1 MLTIVAILLA
11 TWMLVNWTPVQNSL
25 VGYATKKLSKSLK
38 TEIKVGSVD
47 FSLFNKFI
55 IGEVLIRDK
64 SRDTILAAGKL
75 TLRITD
81 WFFLK
86 EDVTLHYIGLENGF
100 VRLSRM
106 DSTWN
111 YQFLADA
118 LSSPKK
124 SQTQSTLKLSLEK
137 LEINDF
143 RFLKSDGWRGED
155 MQLDLKSIV
164 LYAKDINLQKKI
176 IDIKEINID
185 KPVFRITQYKGR
197 RPKNLIPKTDLTSK
211 WNPNNWQLLVGNVNI
226 KKGKFSSDI
235 KTKRAVYTYF
245 DTEHLLF
252 KNLDG
257 SFKNIRL
264 TQDTMTALVHLKA
277 DERSGFKINSLDA
290 MWKMHPKEMSFTDLR
305 IITPNS
311 NIGNSFSMGYESFN
325 DDMPYFVSRV
335 KVKGEFKNSKIDS
348 KDIEFFAPE
357 LKELP
362 LMVTLEGKAEGTI
375 SNLESNDLSIRY
387 GKGTVLSGNFKMEG
401 LPDADRF
408 EYALMNASLKTTPED
423 IFLLT
428 PFLKTVKGIDLRNIE
443 ASSFN
448 GLIKGNTKDID
459 VQGELKT
466 KLGNI
471 KTELKIKDIAAESIK
486 IDAKGELLKFNT
498 GKLLGLPE
506 LGTTSGTFVVKTNG
520 IKNIVFDTD
529 LSSAQFNG
537 YSYNNVKA
545 KGDFKNQLLD
555 VKLDIQDNNLD
566 GRFGAKINF
575 KNPLPHIIVDAQV
588 LTSNLKEL
596 KIMSLPIE
604 FSGRTHAELDGD
616 NIDNI
621 KGKIKFNDLVLIRED
636 QAYVMDSL
644 IVVSDKKGTYRTL
657 ILEGSDVDVNMQ
669 GNFDYAL
676 LRNTFNQYFSKYYPL
691 YFDKVVPLKKDQD
704 IAFDITFKNTNS
716 FLKLLDVGITGFNN
730 SKITGGL
737 NTKNKLFNIT
747 AEIPKFSYNKLSVYD
762 YFIKAEGNIDSL
774 IVNTKASSVVF
785 NDSLSFPNNE
795 ITIRSS
801 RNLSRV
807 DVHTFSEQ
815 SLYGA
820 NLSAY
825 VSNLSDGIRINFNPS
840 TLVFNE
846 KTWNIEKDGEVL
858 ISRAKLNANNFKLSN
873 GDQTISIIALPPE
886 ANSPQNI
893 ILTLTKVNLG
903 ELLPFVLKEPRI
915 QGITT
920 GDLTIEDPFDK
931 LKLYLNAQTDKTR
944 FEEDSIG
951 ITTINAFWDKEEKRA
966 SYFLESNNP
975 EYLFGIKGKL
985 NLADNAKDQIDT
997 DIDVKNVKLSILEKY
1012 LDVVFSDLEGTANGK
1027 LRLHGNFEEPDLTGE
1042 VKVSNAKLTV
1052 AYTQC
1057 TYQLVDPTIEFK
1069 SGQINFGTIKLKDIY
1084 GNQATLKGSLDHH
1097 FFRKFKYN
1105 ITANSSKLLALNTRK
1120 ENNNLF
1126 HGKAIA
1132 KFNFSLT
1139 GPEEDIKMYVSG
1151 APVDSSTI
1159 NLLTSTSSKQSAD
1172 VDFIVWTTYGQE
1184 MKADIKSTAA
1194 KLTIDLDLTASPLLK
1209 MNVVLDELTGDI
1221 ISGVGNGNLKIHTGT
1236 SENLSLIGKY
1246 NIENGNYNFNFQDIF
1261 KKPFKLV
1268 GGSSYISWTGD
1279 PLDAEINIDAVYLA
1293 EKVRMSTL
1301 FTDPSNSTVSGVS
1314 SDVLREISDVEVRC
1328 NLSGTLNKP
1337 NPTFQIVIPQNSTV
1351 RNNSTI
1357 ESKLKTINRDALEV
1371 SKQSTYLIVFK
1382 SFAPQAAVVASDL
1395 NSELINTT
1403 ISGVINGILSSSIQ
1417 NFFSKV
1423 LGSSVDVNLN
1433 YSRSL
1438 TSTGLSGTGSS
1449 AGSSQNN
1456 FRENVSL
1463 QFIKSLV
1470 NNKLV
1475 ISFGSDFNFSSVGG
1489 NSFSSNSQSFLFLP
1503 DVNVEYKI
1511 SPDGK
1516 FRTSFFYRS
1525 SFDNFSTSGKRNRTG
1540 GNISFRTEFDRL
1552 FGK

>member
-1 MLTIVAILLA
+1 M
-11 TWMLVNWTPVQNSL
+11 
-25 VGYATKKLSKSLK
+25 VGYATRKLSKSLK
-38 TEIKVGSVD
+38 TEIKIGSVD
-47 FSLFNKFI
+47 FSLFNKFLI
-55 IGEVLIRDK
+55 QDVLIKDQH
-64 SRDTILAAGKL
+64 RDTVLYAGKL

-100 VRLSRM
+100 VRLTRM

-111 YQFLADA
+111 YQFIADA
-118 LSSPKK
+118 FASPQK
-124 SQTQSTLKLSLEK
+124 SKTQSTLKLALEK
-137 LEINDF
+137 LEVKNF

-155 MQLDLKSIV
+155 MRLDLKSMV
-164 LYAKDINLQKKI
+164 LYAKNINLQKKI
-176 IDIKEINID
+176 VDIKEISIE
-185 KPVFRITQYKGR
+185 KPVFGITQYKGG
-197 RPKNLIPKTDLTSK
+197 RPSHLIPKTDLNAP
-211 WNPNNWQLLVGNVNI
+211 WNAENWQFLVGDVNI
-226 KKGKFSSDI
+226 ANGKFSSDI
-235 KTKRAVYTYF
+235 KTNRPAVAYF
-245 DTEHLLF
+245 DTDHLLF
-252 KNLDG
+252 NNMDVT
-257 SFKNIRL
+257 FKNIKL
-264 TQDTMTALVHLKA
+264 NQDTMTALVHLKA
-277 DERSGFKINSLDA
+277 DERSGFKIKSLDA
-290 MWKMHPKEMSFTDLR
+290 MWKMHPKEMSFADLS

-311 NIGNSFSMGYESFN
+311 SIGNSFSMGYESFN
-325 DDMPYFVSRV
+325 DDMPYFVSRI
-335 KVKGEFKNSKIDS
+335 KLKGQFNNSKIDS

-362 LMVTLEGKAEGTI
+362 LKIMLDGIATGTI
-375 SNLESNDLSIRY
+375 SDLESKDLRIRY
-387 GKGTVLSGNFKMEG
+387 GNGTVLNGEFNMSG
-401 LPDADRF
+401 LPDANRF
-408 EYALMNASLKTTPED
+408 EYTLRNAMLKTSPED
-423 IFLLT
+423 VFLLS
-428 PFLKTVKGIDLRNIE
+428 PFLKNVKGVDLQTLE
-443 ASSFN
+443 ASTFK
-448 GLIKGNTKDID
+448 GLIRGNTKDID
-459 VQGELKT
+459 IIGEMMT
-466 KLGNI
+466 KLGSI
-471 KTELKIKDIAAESIK
+471 KTDLKIKDIASESIK
-486 IDAKGELLKFNT
+486 IDAKGELLKFNA
-498 GKLLGLPE
+498 GKLLDLTD
-506 LGTTSGTFVVKTNG
+506 LGSTSGTFVVKTSG
-520 IKNIVFDTD
+520 SKSIEFETD
-529 LSSAQFNG
+529 LSSVQFRG
-537 YSYNNVKA
+537 YPYSNVKA
-545 KGDFKNQLLD
+545 KGDVKNQLLD
-555 VKLDIQDNNLD
+555 AKLDIQDNNLD

-575 KNPLPHIIVDAQV
+575 KNTLPKIIIDAQV

-596 KIMSLPIE
+596 KIMSLPLE
-604 FSGRTHAELDGD
+604 FSGRTHAELEGD

-621 KGKIKFNDLVLIRED
+621 KGKIKFQDLVLIRQD

-644 IVVSDKKGTYRTL
+644 VVVSDKKGTYRTL
-657 ILEGSDVDVNMQ
+657 ILEGSDIDVNMQ
-669 GNFDYAL
+669 GNFDFAL

-691 YFDKVVPLKKDQD
+691 YFDKIVPLKKDQD

-716 FLKLLDVGITGFNN
+716 FLKLLNVGITGFNN
-730 SKITGGL
+730 SKIIGGI

-747 AEIPKFSYNKLSVYD
+747 AEIPKFTYNKLAVYD

-774 IVNTKASSVVF
+774 IVKTKASSIVF

-846 KTWNIEKDGEVL
+846 KTWNIEKDGEIL

-873 GDQTISIIALPPE
+873 GDQTISVIALPPE

-944 FEEDSIG
+944 FEDDSIG

-1012 LDVVFSDLEGTANGK
+1012 LNVVFSDLEGTANGK

-1057 TYQLVDPTIEFK
+1057 TYQLMDPTIEFK
-1069 SGQINFGTIKLKDIY
+1069 PDQINFGTIKLKDIY
-1084 GNQATLKGSLDHH
+1084 GNFATLKGSLDHH

-1105 ITANSSKLLALNTRK
+1105 IAASSSKLLALNTKK

-1132 KFNFSLT
+1132 KFNFTLT
-1139 GPEEDIKMYVSG
+1139 GGEDDMKMLVSG

-1159 NLLTSTSSKQSAD
+1159 NILTSTSSKQSAD
-1172 VDFIVWTTYGQE
+1172 VDFIVWTTYGKE
-1184 MKADIKSTAA
+1184 MKADLNSTAS
-1194 KLTIDLDLTASPLLK
+1194 KLTIDLDLTATPLLK

-1221 ISGVGNGNLKIHTGT
+1221 ISGVGYGNLKIHTGT
-1236 SENLSLIGKY
+1236 NENLSLLGRY
-1246 NIENGNYNFNFQDIF
+1246 NIESGNYNFNFQDIF

-1268 GGSSYISWTGD
+1268 GGGSSYISWTGD
-1279 PLDAEINIDAVYLA
+1279 PFDAEINIDAVYLA

-1328 NLSGTLNKP
+1328 NLSGTLSKP
-1337 NPTFQIVIPQNSTV
+1337 NPSFQIVIPQNSTV

-1433 YSRSL
+1433 YSRTLNSN
-1438 TSTGLSGTGSS
+1438 GLSGTGSTTS
-1449 AGSSQNN
+1449 SSQNN

-1511 SPDGK
+1511 TPDGK

>member
-11 TWMLVNWTPVQNSL
+11 TWVLINWTPVQNRL

-38 TEIKVGSVD
+38 NEINIGSVD
-47 FSLFNKFI
+47 FSLFNKFLLKD
-55 IGEVLIRDK
+55 VLIRDK
-64 SRDTILAAGKL
+64 KQDTLLAAGTL
-75 TLRITD
+75 TLRVSD

-86 EDVTLHYIGLENGF
+86 EDVTLHYIGLENG
-100 VRLSRM
+100 VVYLKRS
-106 DSTWN
+106 DSIWN
-111 YQFLADA
+111 YQFMVDA
-118 LSSPKK
+118 FSTPKK
-124 SQTQSTLKLSLEK
+124 STKESTLKIALEK
-137 LEINDF
+137 LEVNNF
-143 RFLKSDGWRGED
+143 RFLQNDEWRGQD
-155 MQLDLKSIV
+155 MNLALSSMV
-164 LYAKDINLQKKI
+164 LYAKDINLKKKI
-176 IDIKEINID
+176 VAIKEVEIIKPIFGIKQYLGKRPKRLKPKTNLSAPWNPDNWQFLVGDIDI
-185 KPVFRITQYKGR
+185 T
-197 RPKNLIPKTDLTSK
+197 
-211 WNPNNWQLLVGNVNI
+211 
-226 KKGKFSSDI
+226 KGKFSSDI
-235 KTKRAVYTYF
+235 KTKRAVYDYF
-245 DTEHLLF
+245 DTDHLMF
-252 KNLDG
+252 NNLDAHVQNMQ
-257 SFKNIRL
+257 FK
-264 TQDTMTALVHLKA
+264 QDTVSALVHLKA
-277 DERSGFKINSLDA
+277 DERSGFSIKSLDA
-290 MWKMHPKEMSFTDLR
+290 IWKMHPKEMSFTDLR
-305 IITPNS
+305 IITPYS
-311 NIGNSFSMGYESFN
+311 NIGNSFSMGYASFN

-335 KVKGEFKNSKIDS
+335 NLKGVFNNSKIDV
-348 KDIEFFAPE
+348 KDLAFFAPTI
-357 LKELP
+357 KDLP
-362 LMVTLEGKAEGTI
+362 LTIVLDGIAEGTL
-375 SNLESNDLSIRY
+375 SNLQSKNLRIKN
-387 GKGTVLSGNFKMEG
+387 GKGTMLSGDFSMKG
-401 LPDADRF
+401 LPDLGQF
-408 EYALMNASLKTTPED
+408 EYAMQGANLITIPEDVFILSPMLKT
-423 IFLLT
+423 
-428 PFLKTVKGIDLRNIE
+428 LKAIDLKKLEKSTFYGN
-443 ASSFN
+443 
-448 GLIKGNTKDID
+448 IKGNTKDIAIK
-459 VQGELKT
+459 GELKT
-466 KLGNI
+466 KIGNI
-471 KTELKIKDIAAESIK
+471 KTDLFINNIADKSITV
-486 IDAKGELLKFNT
+486 DATGSLLKFNA
-498 GKLLGLPE
+498 GALIGLKE
-506 LGTTSGTFVVKTNG
+506 LGSTSGIFSVKTTRAN
-520 IKNIVFDTD
+520 NIEFDTD
-529 LSSAQFNG
+529 LSAVQFNG
-537 YSYNNVKA
+537 YVYHHLKA
-545 KGDFKNQLLD
+545 KGDFKNQQLD
-555 VKLDIQDNNLD
+555 AKIDVQDEHLD
-566 GRFGAKINF
+566 GRFIAKINL
-575 KNPLPHIIVDAQV
+575 KNPLPQIIVDAQV

-596 KIMSLPIE
+596 KFISLPIE
-604 FSGRTHAELDGD
+604 FSGRTHAELEGD

-621 KGKIKFNDLVLIRED
+621 KGKINFEDLVLIRED

-644 IVVSDKKGTYRTL
+644 VVFSDKKGTYRTL
-657 ILEGSDVDVNMQ
+657 IMEGSDIDLNMQ
-669 GNFDYAL
+669 GNFDFGL

-704 IAFDITFKNTNS
+704 IAFNITLKKTNS
-716 FLKLLDVGITGFNN
+716 FFKLLDAGITGFNN
-730 SKITGGL
+730 SKIVGGI
-737 NTKNKLFNIT
+737 NTNNKLFYIT

-774 IVNTKASSVVF
+774 IVKTRASSIVF

-815 SLYGA
+815 SMYGA

-825 VSNLSDGIRINFNPS
+825 VSNLYDGIRINFNPS

-975 EYLFGIKGKL
+975 EYLFGVKGKL

-1042 VKVSNAKLTV
+1042 VKVSKGKLTI

-1057 TYQLVDPTIEFK
+1057 TYQLEDPTIEFK
-1069 SGQINFGTIKLKDIY
+1069 PDQINFGTIKLKDIY
-1084 GNQATLKGSLDHH
+1084 GNAATLKGSLDHR

-1105 ITANSSKLLALNTRK
+1105 ITASSNKLLALNTRK

-1159 NLLTSTSSKQSAD
+1159 NILTSTSSKQSAD

-1184 MKADIKSTAA
+1184 MKADLKSTAA

-1221 ISGVGNGNLKIHTGT
+1221 ISGVGSGNLKIHTGT

-1246 NIENGNYNFNFQDIF
+1246 NIESGNYNFNFQDIF

-1337 NPTFQIVIPQNSTV
+1337 NPTFQIVIPQTSTV

-1403 ISGVINGILSSSIQ
+1403 ISGVINGILSNSIQ

-1433 YSRSL
+1433 YSRTLNSSGL
-1438 TSTGLSGTGSS
+1438 TGTGSS